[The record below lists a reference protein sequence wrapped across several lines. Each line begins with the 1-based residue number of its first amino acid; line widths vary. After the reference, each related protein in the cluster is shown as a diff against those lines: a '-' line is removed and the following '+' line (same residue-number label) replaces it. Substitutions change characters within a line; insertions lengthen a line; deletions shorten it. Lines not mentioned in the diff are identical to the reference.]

1 MSREE
6 TTRLRYREPGAYY
19 HSATP
24 SQSLGDMLPNER
36 EHGTETQTDKKGYQR
51 PKLRHKKKQKRLD
64 RQTDRPIELLKEGM
78 TKLWPEKKGEGALV
92 GKRAKKMTAKR
103 I

>member
-1 MSREE
+1 MKMSREE

-36 EHGTETQTDKKGYQR
+36 EHGTETQTDKKGY
-51 PKLRHKKKQKRLD
+51 
-64 RQTDRPIELLKEGM
+64 
-78 TKLWPEKKGEGALV
+78 
-92 GKRAKKMTAKR
+92 
-103 I
+103 